1 MLYVPQPYFMRH
13 QRYSRGGRPD
23 RRHSGPQQRHQHQGR
38 MGRPDQRKSDAFT
51 AFVAK
56 TSIDPYERLRLETE
70 GGPLAMRVFDL
81 ICPIG
86 KGQRGLIVAPPKAGK
101 TTLLQNLCNA
111 IAKNNPEAKLFALL
125 VEERPEEV
133 TDFKRSVP
141 AEIRASSSD
150 HDTEHHIQ
158 TANILLEESVCLAN
172 EGKDVVIVVDS
183 LTRLARVHNREA
195 RSGKTLSGGV
205 DANALEV
212 PRRFFGAAR
221 KLEEGGSITILATAL
236 INTGSQMDEYIFQEF
251 KGTGNMEIVLSRR
264 LAEQRIFPAI
274 DVSASGTRKEEKLLS
289 PEEYE
294 IMQKIRGFLSGLN
307 PLDAGKKLIETLQ
320 RYPNNADLIQAL
332 RRGLQ

>member
-1 MLYVPQPYFMRH
+1 
-13 QRYSRGGRPD
+13 
-23 RRHSGPQQRHQHQGR
+23 
-38 MGRPDQRKSDAFT
+38 MGRPDQRKSDALT
-51 AFVAK
+51 AFIAK
-56 TSIDPYERLRLETE
+56 TSIDPFERLRLEIE
-70 GGPLAMRVFDL
+70 GGPLSMRVFDL
-81 ICPIG
+81 VCPIG

-101 TTLLQNLCNA
+101 TTLLQDLCNA
-111 IAKNNPEAKLFALL
+111 ISKNNPEVKLFALL

-150 HDTEHHIQ
+150 HDTDHHIQ
-158 TANILLEESVCLAN
+158 TANTLLEDAVVLAN

-221 KLEEGGSITILATAL
+221 KLEEGGSVTILATAL

-251 KGTGNMEIVLSRR
+251 KGTGNMELVLSRR

-274 DVSASGTRKEEKLLS
+274 DVPASGTRKEEKLLS
-289 PEEYE
+289 PEEYAT
-294 IMQKIRGFLSGLN
+294 MQKIRSFLAGLN
-307 PLDAGKKLIETLQ
+307 PIDAGKKLLETLQ
-320 RYPNNADLIQAL
+320 RYPRNADLLKAVQG
-332 RRGLQ
+332 GLQ

>member
-1 MLYVPQPYFMRH
+1 
-13 QRYSRGGRPD
+13 
-23 RRHSGPQQRHQHQGR
+23 SGPPQRHHPQGR
-38 MGRPDQRKSDAFT
+38 MGRPDQRKSDALT
-51 AFVAK
+51 AFIAK
-56 TSIDPYERLRLETE
+56 TSIDPFERLRLETE
-70 GGPLAMRVFDL
+70 GGPLSMRVFDL
-81 ICPIG
+81 VCPIG

-101 TTLLQNLCNA
+101 TTLLQDLCNA
-111 IAKNNPEAKLFALL
+111 ISKNNPEVKLFALL

-158 TANILLEESVCLAN
+158 TANTLLEDAVVLAN

-221 KLEEGGSITILATAL
+221 KLEEGGSVTILATAL

-251 KGTGNMEIVLSRR
+251 KGTGNMELVLSRR

-274 DVSASGTRKEEKLLS
+274 DVPASGTRKEEKLLS
-289 PEEYE
+289 PEEYAT
-294 IMQKIRGFLSGLN
+294 MQKIRGFLAGLN
-307 PLDAGKKLIETLQ
+307 PIDAGKKLLETLQ
-320 RYPNNADLIQAL
+320 RYPRNADLLKAVQG
-332 RRGLQ
+332 GLQ

>member
-1 MLYVPQPYFMRH
+1 
-13 QRYSRGGRPD
+13 
-23 RRHSGPQQRHQHQGR
+23 
-38 MGRPDQRKSDAFT
+38 MGRPDQRKSDALT
-51 AFVAK
+51 AFIAK
-56 TSIDPYERLRLETE
+56 TSIDPFERLRLESD
-70 GGPLAMRVFDL
+70 GGPLSMRVFDL
-81 ICPIG
+81 VCPIG

-101 TTLLQNLCNA
+101 TTLLQDLCNA
-111 IAKNNPEAKLFALL
+111 ISKNNPEVKLFALL

-158 TANILLEESVCLAN
+158 TANTLLEDAVVLAN

-251 KGTGNMEIVLSRR
+251 KGTGNMELVLSRR

-274 DVSASGTRKEEKLLS
+274 DVPASGTRKEEKLLS
-289 PEEYE
+289 PEEYQA
-294 IMQKIRGFLSGLN
+294 MQKIRKYLAGLN
-307 PLDAGKKLIETLQ
+307 PVDAGKKLVETLQ
-320 RYPNNADLIQAL
+320 KFPNAAALLKSVSDL
-332 RRGLQ
+332 